1 MGMDVRLKPDQY
13 GILRKSDVEL
23 FTWDAYIKAGEVD
36 ELGKG
41 DMTCKSVPHMTLNHM
56 NKWSY

>member
-36 ELGKG
+36 KLGKG
-41 DMTCKSVPHMTLNHM
+41 T
-56 NKWSY
+56 